1 MIKMTMDTMM
11 NEKIRQLSCSLSDA
25 DFPVILTKK
34 AQEMAQRATKAEG
47 DDQFFLRVSIKGG
60 GCAGLQYNL
69 DIDDKPSPYDVN
81 CLFNDLRVAIDIFSL
96 HYLESTTIDY
106 QENLEGAGFKF
117 NNPNAR
123 KTCGCG
129 SSFS

>member
-1 MIKMTMDTMM
+1 MN
-11 NEKIRQLSCSLSDA
+11 NEKVKPESFKILNE
-25 DFPVILTKK
+25 DFPLIITEK
-34 AQEMAQRATKAEG
+34 AQNMAERATKAEG
-47 DDQFFLRVSIKGG
+47 EAANLFLRISIKGG

-69 DIDDKPSPYDVN
+69 DIDDKPSAYDIWCQLN
-81 CLFNDLRVAIDIFSL
+81 GLKVAVDMFSL
-96 HYLESTTIDY
+96 RYLANTTVDY
-106 QENLEGAGFKF
+106 QESLEGAGFKF

>member
-1 MIKMTMDTMM
+1 MM
-11 NEKIRQLSCSLSDA
+11 RIIMNNEKVKPESFKILNE
-25 DFPVILTKK
+25 DFPLIITEK
-34 AQEMAQRATKAEG
+34 AQNMAERATKAEG
-47 DDQFFLRVSIKGG
+47 EAANLFLRISIKGG

-69 DIDDKPSPYDVN
+69 DIDDKPSAYDIWCQLN
-81 CLFNDLRVAIDIFSL
+81 GLKVAVDMFSL
-96 HYLESTTIDY
+96 RYLANTTVDY
-106 QENLEGAGFKF
+106 QESLEGAGFKF

>member
-1 MIKMTMDTMM
+1 MT
-11 NEKIRQLSCSLSDA
+11 EKITQQSCAVSIA
-25 DFPVILTKK
+25 EFPIILTQK

-69 DIDDKPSPYDVN
+69 DIDDKTSPLDVN
-81 CLFNDLRVAIDIFSL
+81 CFFNDLRVTSDIFSL
-96 HYLESTTIDY
+96 HYLANTTIDY
-106 QENLEGAGFKF
+106 QETLEGAGFKF

>member
-1 MIKMTMDTMM
+1 MQDKITTSSLMIESD
-11 NEKIRQLSCSLSDA
+11 QFPLLLSE
-25 DFPVILTKK
+25 K
-34 AQEMAQRATKAEG
+34 AQSMALRATKAGGEENL
-47 DDQFFLRVSIKGG
+47 FLRVSIKGG

-69 DIDDKPSPYDVN
+69 DIDDLPSKFDIT
-81 CLFNDLRVAIDIFSL
+81 CKFGDLKVAVDIFSL
-96 HYLESTTIDY
+96 HYLANTTIDY

-117 NNPNAR
+117 SNPNAR

>member
-1 MIKMTMDTMM
+1 MS
-11 NEKIRQLSCSLSDA
+11 EKLIQEPYTLDPA
-25 DFPVILTKK
+25 NFPVIITER
-34 AQEMAQRATKAEG
+34 AQEMAQRATKAENN
-47 DDQFFLRVSIKGG
+47 DQFFLRVSIKGG

-69 DIDDKPSPYDVN
+69 DIDDKRSPFDVL
-81 CLFNDLRVAIDIFSL
+81 CHFNGLDVAIDVFSL
-96 HYLESTTIDY
+96 HYLSNTTIDY
-106 QENLEGAGFKF
+106 QESLEGAGFKF

>member
-1 MIKMTMDTMM
+1 MS
-11 NEKIRQLSCSLSDA
+11 EKIRAARAQLDI
-25 DFPVILTKK
+25 DQFPIVLTEK
-34 AQEMAQRATKAEG
+34 AQSMALRATKSEG
-47 DDQFFLRVSIKGG
+47 TDDLFLRVSIKGG

-69 DIDDKPSPYDVN
+69 DIDDKPSPFDII
-81 CLFNDLRVAIDIFSL
+81 CRFGDLEVVVDCFSL
-96 HYLESTTIDY
+96 HYLANTTIDY
-106 QENLEGAGFKF
+106 QETLEGAGFKF

>member
-1 MIKMTMDTMM
+1 MNNERIKPESFKVL
-11 NEKIRQLSCSLSDA
+11 NEE
-25 DFPVILTKK
+25 FPLFITEK
-34 AQEMAQRATKAEG
+34 AQNMAERATKAEG
-47 DDQFFLRVSIKGG
+47 EAANLFLRISIKGG

-69 DIDDKPSPYDVN
+69 DIDDKPSAYDIW
-81 CLFNDLRVAIDIFSL
+81 CQFNGLKVAVDMFSL
-96 HYLESTTIDY
+96 RYLANTTVDY
-106 QENLEGAGFKF
+106 QESLEGAGFKF

>member
-1 MIKMTMDTMM
+1 MNNSQIKLNA
-11 NEKIRQLSCSLSDA
+11 NEISYEALGISLSE
-25 DFPVILTKK
+25 K
-34 AQEMAQRATKAEG
+34 AVAMAKRATLNSDENASEL
-47 DDQFFLRVSIKGG
+47 FLRISIKGG

-69 DIDDKPSPYDVN
+69 DIDEKMLP
-81 CLFNDLRVAIDIFSL
+81 LDLWCQTEGLKIAVDNFSWR
-96 HYLESTTIDY
+96 YLKNTAIDY
-106 QENLEGAGFKF
+106 QESLEGAGFKF

>member
-1 MIKMTMDTMM
+1 M
-11 NEKIRQLSCSLSDA
+11 NEKLVQEPCTLSAES
-25 DFPVILTKK
+25 FPVIITER
-34 AQEMAQRATKAEG
+34 AQEMAQRATKAENN
-47 DDQFFLRVSIKGG
+47 DQCFLRVSVKGG

-69 DIDDKPSPYDVN
+69 DIDDKRSPFDVL
-81 CLFNDLRVAIDIFSL
+81 CHFKDLDVAIDVFSL
-96 HYLESTTIDY
+96 HYLGNTTIDY
-106 QENLEGAGFKF
+106 QESLEGAGFKF

>member
-1 MIKMTMDTMM
+1 M
-11 NEKIRQLSCSLSDA
+11 NENLQQRSTSLSIDE
-25 DFPVILTKK
+25 FPLIITPK
-34 AQEMAQRATKAEG
+34 AQQMAERATKAEG
-47 DDQFFLRVSIKGG
+47 DSRFFLRISVKGG

-69 DIDDKPSPYDVN
+69 DIDDKESPYDIR
-81 CLFNDLRVAIDIFSL
+81 CQFGDLSVAIDIFSL
-96 HYLESTTIDY
+96 HYLANTTIDY
-106 QENLEGAGFKF
+106 QETLDGAGFKF

>member
-1 MIKMTMDTMM
+1 LRIS
-11 NEKIRQLSCSLSDA
+11 IR
-25 DFPVILTKK
+25 
-34 AQEMAQRATKAEG
+34 
-47 DDQFFLRVSIKGG
+47 GG

-69 DIDDKPSPYDVN
+69 DIDDKPSKFDVL
-81 CLFNDLRVAIDIFSL
+81 CHYGDLKLAVDIFSL
-96 HYLESTTIDY
+96 HYLTNTAIDY

-129 SSFS
+129 SSFNA

>member
-1 MIKMTMDTMM
+1 MN
-11 NEKIRQLSCSLSDA
+11 NEKVKPESFKILNE
-25 DFPVILTKK
+25 DFPLIITEK
-34 AQEMAQRATKAEG
+34 AQTMAERATKAEG
-47 DDQFFLRVSIKGG
+47 EAANLFLRISIKGG

-69 DIDDKPSPYDVN
+69 DIDDKPSAYDIWCQLN
-81 CLFNDLRVAIDIFSL
+81 GLKVAVDMFSL
-96 HYLESTTIDY
+96 RYLANTTVDY
-106 QENLEGAGFKF
+106 QESLEGAGFKF

>member
-1 MIKMTMDTMM
+1 MIM
-11 NEKIRQLSCSLSDA
+11 NENLQQRSTSLSIDE
-25 DFPVILTKK
+25 FPLIITPK
-34 AQEMAQRATKAEG
+34 AQQMAERATKAEG
-47 DDQFFLRVSIKGG
+47 DSRFFLRISVKGG

-69 DIDDKPSPYDVN
+69 DIDDKESPYDIR
-81 CLFNDLRVAIDIFSL
+81 CQFGDLSVAIDIFSL
-96 HYLESTTIDY
+96 HYLANTTIDY
-106 QENLEGAGFKF
+106 QETLDGAGFKF